1 MGRHPDLH
9 FTPKDIADYL
19 DELSVPGMIS
29 GIPVP
34 PPGTDGTPNKLAW
47 NGVVPLNV

>member
-1 MGRHPDLH
+1 MGRSPDRV
-9 FTPKDIADYL
+9 FTPKDIADSL
-19 DELSVPGMIS
+19 DELSVLGMIS

-47 NGVVPLNV
+47 NGIVAP